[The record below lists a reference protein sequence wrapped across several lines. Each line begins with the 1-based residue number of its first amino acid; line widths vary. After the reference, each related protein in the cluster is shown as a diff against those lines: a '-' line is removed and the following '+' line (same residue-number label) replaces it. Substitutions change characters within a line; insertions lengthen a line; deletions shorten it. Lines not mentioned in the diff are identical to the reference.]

1 MIVDHVDSTTRQA
14 CLSVSKTFRDYAMN
28 AFSMSDDLTLV
39 SSPGTASLQLYHS
52 IAGLLGPFQM
62 EKASSNWQ
70 STATKLHPVIG
81 KCDGTASFMSEWVVL
96 VPNVVGKAA
105 EFEAED
111 STEKAVASS
120 TEYQFLD
127 PEEVDKFFDTE
138 LDRIY
143 QEEVI
148 IYPLFKEFSQ
158 LLFKEF
164 SQLLP
169 SQNFIAASVDVAALY
184 YTAFFRSLG
193 VFGIGASSMMFKPWR
208 SSSMS
213 DIPKM
218 PMNTYMAIGERAAS
232 KYALLWVKQPLEDTL
247 DGWEKATKEA
257 KECASSSYVDSIYKK
272 WIEGDDYK

>member
-28 AFSMSDDLTLV
+28 AFSVSDDFTLV

-143 QEEVI
+143 QEQAI
-148 IYPLFKEFSQ
+148 IYP

-169 SQNFIAASVDVAALY
+169 SQNFSAASVDVAALY
-184 YTAFFRSLG
+184 YTAFL
-193 VFGIGASSMMFKPWR
+193 
-208 SSSMS
+208 
-213 DIPKM
+213 
-218 PMNTYMAIGERAAS
+218 E
-232 KYALLWVKQPLEDTL
+232 ALAFLVSVPQ
-247 DGWEKATKEA
+247 
-257 KECASSSYVDSIYKK
+257 V
-272 WIEGDDYK
+272 